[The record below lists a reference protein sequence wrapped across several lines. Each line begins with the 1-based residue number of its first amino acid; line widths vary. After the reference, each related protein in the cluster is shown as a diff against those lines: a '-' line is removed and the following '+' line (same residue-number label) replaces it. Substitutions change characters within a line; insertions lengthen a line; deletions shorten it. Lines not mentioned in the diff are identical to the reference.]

1 MNHMPILLHEPGVPG
16 NAVIFPL
23 DDPFALQAMYL
34 MPFIAK
40 GFNGGLATYNSRN
53 TEVLV
58 KTL

>member
-1 MNHMPILLHEPGVPG
+1 MPILLHEPGVPG